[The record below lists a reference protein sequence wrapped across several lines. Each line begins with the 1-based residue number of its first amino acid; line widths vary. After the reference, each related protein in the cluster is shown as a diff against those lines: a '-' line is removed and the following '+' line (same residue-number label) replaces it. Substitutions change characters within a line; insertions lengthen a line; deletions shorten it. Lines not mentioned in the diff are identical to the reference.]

1 MTTMGPDFLDRSLK
15 TFSLVLL
22 IFLPFGVYYFGVFP
36 AIAILSGGVWGIINI
51 LLLSMLIRATLRPG
65 GIETLRPVISSL
77 VGFVLLFVAGY
88 YLLQIPAFEA
98 WHLLIGF
105 TGLFGIMFLKA
116 LGRVLVKSDQE
127 QSTGH
132 NMQKVV

>member
-1 MTTMGPDFLDRSLK
+1 MGPDFLDRSLK

-22 IFLPFGVYYFGVFP
+22 IFLPFGVYYFGVYVS
-36 AIAILSGGVWGIINI
+36 IAVLSGAVWGIVNI
-51 LLLSMLIRATLRPG
+51 LLLSRLIRSTLRPG
-65 GIETLRPVISSL
+65 GIDTLRPVILSL
-77 VGFVLLFVAGY
+77 VGFILLFAAGFF
-88 YLLQIPAFEA
+88 LLRVPVFEA

-116 LGRVLVKSDQE
+116 LGRVLVRSDEE

-132 NMQKVV
+132 NVQKVL

>member
-22 IFLPFGVYYFGVFP
+22 IFLPFGLYYFGLYP
-36 AIAILSGGVWGIINI
+36 TIAVLSGAVWGIINI
-51 LLLSMLIRATLRPG
+51 LLLARLIRATIRPDG
-65 GIETLRPVISSL
+65 VESLRPVLIVL
-77 VGFVLLFVAGY
+77 AGFVLLFFAGY
-88 YLLQIPAFEA
+88 YLLTVPVFEP

-116 LGRVLVKSDQE
+116 LGRVLTKSDE
-127 QSTGH
+127 ESSAGH
-132 NMQKVV
+132 NVQKVL